1 MAYACYTTVRNLNME
16 YCSAVRVKD
25 KCFMGKSKRKNSI
38 RARKRDNTKDK
49 RKERRNFGIA

>member
-1 MAYACYTTVRNLNME
+1 ME